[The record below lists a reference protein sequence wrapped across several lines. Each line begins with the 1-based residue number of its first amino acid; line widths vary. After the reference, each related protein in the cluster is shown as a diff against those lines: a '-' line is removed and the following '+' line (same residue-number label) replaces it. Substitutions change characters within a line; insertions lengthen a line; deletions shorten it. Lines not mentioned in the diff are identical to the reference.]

1 MLSVFWRFIIYSLY
15 SIFII
20 WIDIGV
26 VVLVRYVSV
35 GDIEFFYYFVESQ
48 GNPGAD
54 PLILYMNGGPGCSGL
69 NGFFYQVGMPRFPLL
84 LLLVELYYIVDFLAT
99 IPNEEIR
106 EKQKKTEI
114 RQIASDIDDAKLRF
128 FM

>member
-1 MLSVFWRFIIYSLY
+1 M
-15 SIFII
+15 
-20 WIDIGV
+20 
-26 VVLVRYVSV
+26 VRYVSV

-99 IPNEEIR
+99 IPNEEIK
-106 EKQKKTEI
+106 EKQKKTQI
-114 RQIASDIDDAKLRF
+114 GQIAYIYWNMEKVFHYKRVFILTLRY
-128 FM
+128 